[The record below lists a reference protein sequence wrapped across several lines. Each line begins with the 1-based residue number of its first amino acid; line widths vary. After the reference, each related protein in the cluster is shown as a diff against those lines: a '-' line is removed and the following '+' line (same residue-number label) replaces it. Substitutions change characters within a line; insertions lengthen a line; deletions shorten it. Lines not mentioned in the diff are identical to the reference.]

1 MTERSRFRSQRI
13 GEAPS
18 EGWFRRVEE
27 YGGGGPRCT
36 GTGEKPPLLAGSPW
50 GPAVRV
56 PPSPSFRFLGLFWP
70 RPGLLLAL
78 GDGVGVGIGSER
90 VGRSGCGPRGYFL
103 LH

>member
-36 GTGEKPPLLAGSPW
+36 GTGEKPPLLAGSPQGL
-50 GPAVRV
+50 GPGGPRATQ
-56 PPSPSFRFLGLFWP
+56 PFRFLGQFGP
-70 RPGLLLAL
+70 APG
-78 GDGVGVGIGSER
+78 S
-90 VGRSGCGPRGYFL
+90 SGPRGRGGGGNWE
-103 LH
+103 

>member
-36 GTGEKPPLLAGSPW
+36 GTGEKPPLLAGSPQGL
-50 GPAVRV
+50 GPGAGPWREGLS
-56 PPSPSFRFLGLFWP
+56 SPSWL
-70 RPGLLLAL
+70 
-78 GDGVGVGIGSER
+78 
-90 VGRSGCGPRGYFL
+90 PRGRHAYDPRQ
-103 LH
+103 HIGVKRSRKAMDSWGKG